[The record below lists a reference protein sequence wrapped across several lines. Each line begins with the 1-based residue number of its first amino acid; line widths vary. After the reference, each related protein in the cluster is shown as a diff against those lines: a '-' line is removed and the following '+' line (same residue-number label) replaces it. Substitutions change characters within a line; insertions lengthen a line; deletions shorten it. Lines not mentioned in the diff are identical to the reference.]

1 MEDENTAS
9 KQQTEGMPFE
19 PLLWAVLL
27 QKKDYDAGFKDDD
40 LIDLMDMKHEH
51 DEAFKKWCKEHYYAG
66 HDDEMSNDL
75 QWLGKAIKFFVE
87 RGYLK
92 NCP

>member
-1 MEDENTAS
+1 MSEENNLS
-9 KQQTEGMPFE
+9 DTEKAAMPFE

-27 QKKDYDAGFKDDD
+27 EEKDYDAGFKDDD
-40 LIDLMDMKHEH
+40 LSDLMDMKNEH
-51 DEAFKKWCKEHYYAG
+51 DKAFKKWCEEHYYAG

-75 QWLGKAIKFFVE
+75 QWLGKALRFFVE
-87 RGYLK
+87 RGYIK